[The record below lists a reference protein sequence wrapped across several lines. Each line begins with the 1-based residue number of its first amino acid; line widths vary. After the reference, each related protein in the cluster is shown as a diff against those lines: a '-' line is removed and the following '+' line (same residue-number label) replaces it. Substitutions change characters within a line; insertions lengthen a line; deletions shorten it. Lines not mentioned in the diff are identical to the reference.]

1 MKKRIIMLLAGLL
14 AIMMVGCGS
23 KSESGSEEYAPK
35 SNIDWI
41 VTSSPGGGSDLYTRM
56 IADILTLEKLI
67 GDSTIIVTNKT
78 DGNGEVGRNEVAHLK
93 GKRADN
99 TLLTFNSGDLIPMI
113 QNTKNRA
120 SDFKILAIMAVD
132 KQILLKSKG
141 TKYNNF
147 AEAIEAAKNGQE
159 VIIGGSKGDD
169 IETYKALL
177 EEIKVSPEKMKY
189 ITYNSTGDAI
199 TAALGNHIEFV
210 MSKPA
215 AATEY
220 VAAGD
225 LYPVLTLSTERYTG
239 NLADVPTLSEI
250 GDYKDVEVPVWR
262 GIAAS
267 GSMSDSAVKFWS
279 EKFKKVSETEKWNKD
294 YLEKNKLIGNY
305 LTAEEATKYVA
316 EYEKNYMEAKGIK

>member
-1 MKKRIIMLLAGLL
+1 MKRRIIVLLAGLL
-14 AIMMVGCGS
+14 AILMMGCGS
-23 KSESGSEEYAPK
+23 KNESNKAYQPE

-41 VTSSPGGGSDLYTRM
+41 VTSSPGGGSDIYTRM
-56 IADILTLEKLI
+56 ISDILTSEKFI
-67 GDSTIIVTNKT
+67 GDSTVIVTNKT

-120 SDFKILAIMAVD
+120 ANFKILAIMAVD

-141 TKYNNF
+141 TKYETF
-147 AEAIEAAKNGQE
+147 VEAIEAAKNGQE

-210 MSKPA
+210 IAKPA
-215 AATEY
+215 ASTVY
-220 VAAGD
+220 ITAGD
-225 LYPVLTLSTERYTG
+225 LYPVLALSKERYAG
-239 NLADVPTLSEI
+239 SLADTPTLSEI
-250 GDYKDVEVPVWR
+250 GDYADVEVPVWR
-262 GIAAS
+262 GIAAA
-267 GSMSDSAVKFWS
+267 GNMSDQAVKFWS
-279 EKFKKVSETEKWNKD
+279 ETFKKVSETEKWKKD
-294 YLEKNKLIGNY
+294 YLEKNKLINNY
-305 LTAEEATKYVA
+305 LTAEEATKYVS
-316 EYEKNYMEAKGIK
+316 EYEKAYMEAKGIK